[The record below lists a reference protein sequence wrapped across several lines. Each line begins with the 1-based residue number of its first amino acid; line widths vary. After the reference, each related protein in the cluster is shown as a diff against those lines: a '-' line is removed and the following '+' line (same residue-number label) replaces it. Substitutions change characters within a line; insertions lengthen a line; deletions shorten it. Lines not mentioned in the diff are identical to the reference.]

1 MYFQDHHYKT
11 DLADVNTIRTALHT
25 TIYSNPVCLIEL
37 QNRISEALD
46 VLSIEFNPNEFAI
59 YTRIKKT
66 GMRKFHG
73 FRQNPDFYYQ
83 ITPQIFSG
91 LIANHRCELINALSS
106 TGIPNA
112 TQIIENLTT
121 NTRML
126 ANLCHVTCIAD
137 NIVIFKL

>member
-11 DLADVNTIRTALHT
+11 DLADVNTIRNALHAS
-25 TIYSNPVCLIEL
+25 IYNNPVYLAEL
-37 QNRISEALD
+37 QSLISAALE

-59 YTRIKKT
+59 YIRIKKT

-83 ITPQIFSG
+83 IIPNIFASF
-91 LIANHRCELINALSS
+91 IANHRCELINTLSNAGVSNAIMIVESLS
-106 TGIPNA
+106 TNNMI
-112 TQIIENLTT
+112 
-121 NTRML
+121 L

>member
-25 TIYSNPVCLIEL
+25 SIYTNPVYLTEL
-37 QNRISEALD
+37 QNLICAALE

-83 ITPQIFSG
+83 ITPSIFANF
-91 LIANHRCELINALSS
+91 IANHRCELINTLSNA
-106 TGIPNA
+106 GVPNA
-112 TQIIENLTT
+112 TMVVESLCTNNQI
-121 NTRML
+121 L

>member
-25 TIYSNPVCLIEL
+25 TIYSNPIYMTEL
-37 QNRISEALD
+37 QNRISAALE

-66 GMRKFHG
+66 GMRRFHG

-83 ITPQIFSG
+83 ITPHIFAS
-91 LIANHRCELINALSS
+91 LIADHRCELINTLSN
-106 TGIPNA
+106 TGVPNA
-112 TQIIENLTT
+112 TQVIESLISNHQ
-121 NTRML
+121 ML

>member
-1 MYFQDHHYKT
+1 MYLQDHHYKT

-25 TIYSNPVCLIEL
+25 TLYCNPIYLTEL
-37 QNRISEALD
+37 QNRIASHLD
-46 VLSIEFNPNEFAI
+46 VLNIEFVPNEFAI
-59 YTRIKKT
+59 YIRIKKT

-91 LIANHRCELINALSS
+91 YIANHRSELVNTLSS
-106 TGIPNA
+106 TGVQNA
-112 TQIIENLTT
+112 TQVIENLIV
-121 NTRML
+121 NNQRL
-126 ANLCHVTCIAD
+126 SNLCHVTCIAD